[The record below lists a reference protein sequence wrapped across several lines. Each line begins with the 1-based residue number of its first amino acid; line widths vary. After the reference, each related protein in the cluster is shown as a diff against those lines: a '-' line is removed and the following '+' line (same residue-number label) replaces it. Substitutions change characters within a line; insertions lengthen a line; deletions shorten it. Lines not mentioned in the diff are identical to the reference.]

1 MVSRHLVREKRGGGR
16 REESIRHDWF
26 FSKRDIEEMR
36 RCKKTKKPSIRSPCN
51 FSGERN
57 MLRRRYFLFFTCSGK
72 VGPHPA
78 SSVVGLSKAQ
88 ARGERERECKVA
100 IMSGFCGGG
109 GGGGKGD
116 EILRDAGG
124 PRGRGKRFTKFALTY
139 QTFEIKEARQLEHCT
154 VSKIEVKRMGESL
167 PPICVQSVARHAIE
181 IAPPMQ

>member
-1 MVSRHLVREKRGGGR
+1 MKAAV
-16 REESIRHDWF
+16 
-26 FSKRDIEEMR
+26 FS
-36 RCKKTKKPSIRSPCN
+36 
-51 FSGERN
+51 
-57 MLRRRYFLFFTCSGK
+57 FFTCSGK

-124 PRGRGKRFTKFALTY
+124 PREVGGRDSPNL
-139 QTFEIKEARQLEHCT
+139 
-154 VSKIEVKRMGESL
+154 
-167 PPICVQSVARHAIE
+167 
-181 IAPPMQ
+181 